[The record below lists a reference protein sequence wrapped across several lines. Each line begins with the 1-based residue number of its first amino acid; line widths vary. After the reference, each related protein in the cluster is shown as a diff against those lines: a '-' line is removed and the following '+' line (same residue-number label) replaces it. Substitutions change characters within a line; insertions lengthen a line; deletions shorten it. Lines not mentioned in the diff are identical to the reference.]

1 MLCALRGRIGL
12 RGGET
17 RVESSGFEK
26 TRIMRNTKNR
36 TKMMPQHRT
45 IAHKRADNQP
55 A

>member
-45 IAHKRADNQP
+45 IAHKRADNAP